1 MDLEELAVKTD
12 DFAQELEKK
21 VRRIDHV
28 LGEVGVR
35 HQIYNTKVFT
45 ASRKMDEMRRWYT
58 SLESLSHYLR
68 LLAKEREILRTMDP
82 SKERKMAKQR
92 QRVEQLEEDLET
104 QVNDE
109 QIQKTIVQ
117 PFLDK
122 FNIDAIRVATE
133 EEARVLN
140 PCPYEYPQCR
150 RRG

>member
-1 MDLEELAVKTD
+1 MDLEKLAVKTD

-45 ASRKMDEMRRWYT
+45 ASRKMDAMRRWYT

-122 FNIDAIRVATE
+122 FNIDAIRADTE
-133 EEARVLN
+133 EEARELN
-140 PCPYEYPQCR
+140 TRPYEYPQCR